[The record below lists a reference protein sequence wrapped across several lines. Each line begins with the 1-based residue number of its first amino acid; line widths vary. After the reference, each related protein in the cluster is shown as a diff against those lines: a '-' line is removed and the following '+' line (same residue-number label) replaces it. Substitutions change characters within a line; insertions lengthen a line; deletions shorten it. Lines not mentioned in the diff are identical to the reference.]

1 MPASAPSSQSNSP
14 LSAGGGGRGIARAL
28 AFIVDARGAADMAQ
42 RSARALGLLP
52 TIRWAELESP
62 WTSGADL
69 LTIEMSEDGPSL
81 TVALADPE
89 NEAVAAEVGEL
100 LGVVA
105 ALVRRERAVEILSA
119 QARTDALT
127 GLWNRRAFDELMDQ
141 GLSRAA
147 RAGEHVALMLCDI
160 DNFKQINDALG
171 HQGGD
176 RALIAVADA
185 IRSVTRPSD
194 VAARIGGD
202 EIAILLSG
210 CDADGAQT
218 AAARLQR
225 ALRKANPHAEHSLTL
240 SMGIADVG
248 MLETPRP
255 DAGSRTTLL
264 RLADEALYLAKNSG
278 RDTVVTH
285 PGGEHSQSSA
295 A

>member
-1 MPASAPSSQSNSP
+1 
-14 LSAGGGGRGIARAL
+14 
-28 AFIVDARGAADMAQ
+28 MAQ
-42 RSARALGLLP
+42 RCARALGLLP
-52 TIRWAELESP
+52 TIRWAELDSP

-69 LTIEMSEDGPSL
+69 LTIAMSEQGPSL

-89 NEAVAAEVGEL
+89 NEAVAAEVGGL

-105 ALVRRERAVEILSA
+105 ALVRREHAVEILSA

-141 GLSRAA
+141 SLSRAA

-160 DNFKQINDALG
+160 DNFKRINDELG
-171 HQGGD
+171 HHGGD
-176 RALIAVADA
+176 QALIAVADA

-210 CDADGAQT
+210 CDAEGAHA

-225 ALRKANPHAEHSLTL
+225 ALSRANPHAGHALTL
-240 SMGIADVG
+240 SMGIADVS

-285 PGGEHSQSSA
+285 PSGEKNQSNA